1 MVEVLNFVYDEP
13 NIITQVRD
21 YAKEKWVAEKRK
33 HTFGEGVESMGG
45 TIDTFDE
52 GFKIAFINRCV
63 GVSHEAL
70 GKAKVQD
77 TKIVQQ
83 IFFGPS
89 SSARATWS
97 SHLRVP
103 TRA

>member
-1 MVEVLNFVYDEP
+1 MVELLNFVYDEP

-70 GKAKVQD
+70 GKAKVQY

-83 IFFGPS
+83 IFGPS